1 MNLLTLLFLA
11 ALSPA
16 PAIAQE
22 AFLITSS
29 GPQSQRQSRHEGTDE
44 SSYHL
49 AQSWSCSPR
58 RYCSKSISSCRE
70 ARWYFTNCSWGGAL
84 DGDNDGVPCENL
96 C

>member
-1 MNLLTLLFLA
+1 MKLLTLLFLA

-16 PAIAQE
+16 PAIAEE
-22 AFLITSS
+22 ASPITIF
-29 GPQSQRQSRHEGTDE
+29 GPQSQRQSHQE
-44 SSYHL
+44 SKDRTSYRL